1 MSEFNN
7 ILERLKIED
16 ISSVLKKNF
25 EAEKMEKFF
34 TVDESFIFQGNKL
47 KLNNSNSI
55 KLNFR
60 TAGGL
65 GDYKLLLIL
74 ELSQEEGFPHSL
86 ITDFQK
92 IMDDDTDKIVL
103 WSLKKLPVDTL
114 QSLKTQF
121 INVVY
126 LEPKEIEEIKMIS
139 NFFPISSQDY
149 NYPVTLNKLCNQLVK
164 RLKKLFHIV
173 LSEIAA
179 PIYDKEYGTDANL
192 GTKAIMEFEEV
203 ILKSVV
209 GKINYAK
216 DRKGKRIA
224 IDVGCGTG
232 RHSFLIAQN
241 FDFDKIYGFDFSPK
255 MIEQANKSK
264 KKKKEEAKT
273 DDIKKKFNNVIFS
286 IADLEYED
294 IHYENDFKGK
304 VDLVIASFG
313 MGSFIEDTAKILRRY
328 HQWLKPGGQII
339 LSFYN
344 KSSIILQITPNWRDT
359 SLAAHIDM
367 ENSTLQVKLSE
378 DILFQIFCKPFD
390 KDIESIIG
398 RVFDIEKVFTY
409 PTTMALLP
417 NSLLKNKKAFEIFNK
432 IDLNISDDKSYG
444 VGHYVL
450 VVANKPKHEQD
461 ENSRYERILDRL
473 QNSSAKFEIIEHD
486 LVLSVEDVKR
496 VVGIN
501 DEKSMLK
508 TIVFRIKDVKNKP
521 FKYIAVVLQA
531 DKKVSKDKI
540 LEYVKQKYPLLEI
553 SKDHSKIATEREII
567 QLGFSIGGISPLG
580 FFEEDNFMKIIDE
593 DLQNV
598 RPDYFYMGVGDN
610 YKTLKLNKEDFES
623 LTVDFEKMKI

>member
-1 MSEFNN
+1 MTEFNN
-7 ILERLKIED
+7 VLEQLKIKD
-16 ISSVLKKNF
+16 VSFVLKKNF
-25 EAEKMEKFF
+25 EAEKMDKFF
-34 TVDESFIFQGNKL
+34 TVDENFTFGGTDLMLDK
-47 KLNNSNSI
+47 SNSI
-55 KLNFR
+55 KLNFK

-74 ELSQEEGFPHSL
+74 ALNQEENFSHRL

-92 IMDDDTDKIVL
+92 ILDDDTDKIVL
-103 WSLKKLPVDTL
+103 WSMKKLPVDTL
-114 QSLKTQF
+114 QSLKTQL

-126 LEPKEIEEIKMIS
+126 LEPKEIEDIKMIS
-139 NFFPISSQDY
+139 NFFPIYSQDY

-203 ILKSVV
+203 ILNSVV

-216 DRKGKRIA
+216 DGKGKKIA

-232 RHSFLIAQN
+232 RHSFIIAEN

-255 MIEQANKSK
+255 MIEQANKTK

-273 DDIKKKFNNVIFS
+273 EDIKKKFNNVIFS
-286 IADLEYED
+286 VADLEYED

-304 VDLVIASFG
+304 VDLVVASFG

-328 HQWLKPGGQII
+328 HQWLKPGGKII

-344 KSSIILQITPNWRDT
+344 KNSIILQITPNWRDT

-390 KDIESIIG
+390 KDIESIIR
-398 RVFDIEKVFTY
+398 RVFDIEKVFSY

-417 NSLLKNKKAFEIFNK
+417 NSLLKNKKAFQIFSK
-432 IDLNISDDKSYG
+432 IDLGISEDKNYG
-444 VGHYVL
+444 VGHYIL
-450 VVANKPKHEQD
+450 VVGTKPEDEQLGNLRFD
-461 ENSRYERILDRL
+461 RILERL
-473 QNSSAKFEIIEHD
+473 QKSSAKFEIIEHD

-496 VVGIN
+496 VVGIK
-501 DEKSMLK
+501 DEKMMLK
-508 TIVFRIKDVKNKP
+508 TIVFRIKDTKNKP

-531 DKKVSKDKI
+531 DKKVLKDKI
-540 LEYVKQKYPLLEI
+540 LEYIKVKFPSLEI

-580 FFEEDNFMKIIDE
+580 FFDEDDFVKIIDE
-593 DLQNV
+593 DLQNTEL
-598 RPDYFYMGVGDN
+598 DYFFMGAGDN
-610 YKTLKLNKEDFES
+610 RKTLKLAKEDFEN
-623 LTVDFEKMKI
+623 LTVDFEKMRM